1 MVKTAPQISP
11 AASMSDDRPAA
22 PARILLA
29 EDADEMRNVL
39 ALRLRQQGYEVTEC
53 CDGAQLI
60 ASLADY
66 LGNEVDRP
74 EKQRF
79 DLIISDIRMPGIFGL
94 SVVEGG
100 TEYTDF
106 PPTIL
111 ITAFG
116 DAETH
121 AKAHQFGVAA
131 VIDKP
136 FDMNMLLSKVRD
148 TLSRPSSK

>member
-1 MVKTAPQISP
+1 
-11 AASMSDDRPAA
+11 
-22 PARILLA
+22 
-29 EDADEMRNVL
+29 
-39 ALRLRQQGYEVTEC
+39 VTEC

-66 LGNEVDRP
+66 LSNEVERP

-100 TEYTDF
+100 AEYRDF

-116 DAETH
+116 DEETH
-121 AKAHQFGVAA
+121 AKAQRFGVAA

-136 FDMNMLLSKVRD
+136 FDMNVLLSKVRD
-148 TLSRPSSK
+148 TLSRASSK